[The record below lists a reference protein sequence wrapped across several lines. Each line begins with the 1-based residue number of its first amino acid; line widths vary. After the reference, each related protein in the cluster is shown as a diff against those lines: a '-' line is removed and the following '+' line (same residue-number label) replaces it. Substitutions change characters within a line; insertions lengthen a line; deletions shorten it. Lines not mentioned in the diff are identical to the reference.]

1 MHCGTANTHDMQALV
16 QTDTQSSTVSDRG
29 VMQALVAYKQCKQKE
44 MRRHCGAEKV
54 NWKCKCI
61 GLQTDAERDV
71 QTLVIARVQ
80 GNMYAVIWWDAN
92 KHRDGISSKCR
103 H

>member
-61 GLQTDAERDV
+61 GLQTDAERDCADIGNCTRTREYV
-71 QTLVIARVQ
+71 CSHLVGCKQTQR
-80 GNMYAVIWWDAN
+80 WD
-92 KHRDGISSKCR
+92 
-103 H
+103 